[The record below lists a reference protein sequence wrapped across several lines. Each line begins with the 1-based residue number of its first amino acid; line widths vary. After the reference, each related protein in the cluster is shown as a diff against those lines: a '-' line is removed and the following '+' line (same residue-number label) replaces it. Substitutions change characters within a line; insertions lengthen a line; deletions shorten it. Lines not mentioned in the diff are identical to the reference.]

1 MNNKYLYKKKDSINV
16 SKHGINL
23 KVFPTNITTAN
34 VVRVSTEK
42 GHFQEFYDKKSTYI
56 YYILEGEGV
65 FILNDEKVEA
75 KKGDLVVVP
84 PNTKIHYFGKLD
96 IILTVSPAFDEN
108 NEVHVRFVDES
119 ESPYN

>member
-1 MNNKYLYKKKDSINV
+1 M
-16 SKHGINL
+16 
-23 KVFPTNITTAN
+23 
-34 VVRVSTEK
+34 
-42 GHFQEFYDKKSTYI
+42 
-56 YYILEGEGV
+56 YYILAGEGV
-65 FILNDEKVEA
+65 FILNDKKVEA

-96 IILTVSPAFDEN
+96 MMLTVTPAFDEN